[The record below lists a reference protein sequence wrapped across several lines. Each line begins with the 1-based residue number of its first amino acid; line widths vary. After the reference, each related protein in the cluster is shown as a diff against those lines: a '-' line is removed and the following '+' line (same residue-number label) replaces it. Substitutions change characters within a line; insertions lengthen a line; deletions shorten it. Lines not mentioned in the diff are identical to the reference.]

1 MQHGAAWAT
10 QRRWSSTQRK
20 FMLFCGLSGVKD
32 AVPTTPYLLMC
43 YCAWLMRCGHDHN
56 SIRQYVD
63 GVRVLNC
70 DMGHAHPWQE
80 AAYAANRFKKGLSS
94 LTDKHKKRGK
104 KLPLRCKEVLLLV
117 QGVRGDWMAMR
128 FCCVLVCAYCT
139 GSRIGH
145 WCPVSN
151 NDRPHLL
158 TKDSV
163 KLVMVSGKLAKACVT
178 LPSTKTC
185 SHPIEVWVFASKVRA
200 MCPVAWLKWMMHSTS
215 GEGCDPLIP
224 HGPLGDASKKVWN
237 RAAFNKELN
246 VRLNKVG
253 INPSSYSGVSLRKG
267 CLTDLAIMGA
277 SPLAVSKQATHRSIQ
292 SQVSYVSADEAFMH
306 SNATKLQDALANLDK
321 CGTMSTNTGVV
332 ESEKLYMVSL
342 ANSQ

>member
-1 MQHGAAWAT
+1 
-10 QRRWSSTQRK
+10 
-20 FMLFCGLSGVKD
+20 V
-32 AVPTTPYLLMC
+32 
-43 YCAWLMRCGHDHN
+43 
-56 SIRQYVD
+56 
-63 GVRVLNC
+63 
-70 DMGHAHPWQE
+70 
-80 AAYAANRFKKGLSS
+80 
-94 LTDKHKKRGK
+94 
-104 KLPLRCKEVLLLV
+104 
-117 QGVRGDWMAMR
+117 VRGR
-128 FCCVLVCAYCT
+128 
-139 GSRIGH
+139 
-145 WCPVSN
+145 
-151 NDRPHLL
+151 
-158 TKDSV
+158 
-163 KLVMVSGKLAKACVT
+163 
-178 LPSTKTC
+178 
-185 SHPIEVWVFASKVRA
+185 
-200 MCPVAWLKWMMHSTS
+200 
-215 GEGCDPLIP
+215 CDPLIP